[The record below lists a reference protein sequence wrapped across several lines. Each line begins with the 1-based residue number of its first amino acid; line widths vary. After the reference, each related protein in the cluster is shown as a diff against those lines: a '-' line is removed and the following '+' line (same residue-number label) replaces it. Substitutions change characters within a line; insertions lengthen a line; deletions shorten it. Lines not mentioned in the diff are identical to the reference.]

1 MKQFFYLMV
10 SSILC
15 LSMVACSQ
23 DKPSSNSQGNSTT
36 PTSSTISVTHD
47 LGVTQAPLDA
57 QNIVVLDLA
66 ILDMLDSLGLGDRVT
81 GIPKQSSVS
90 YLTSYIEDSN
100 VVNLGSLKEIDMEAL
115 NALSPDIIFIG
126 GRLAS
131 EYENIS
137 KIAPTILLSVDNS
150 IGYMNSFSSNLNTV
164 ASLFGLEE
172 KAENLMS
179 GLNERIATLQKTASG
194 KTALVNIVTSGSI
207 STLGSNSR
215 CSLIVNEIGF
225 ENMSTQV
232 DSTHGDNASFELLLE
247 KNPDYIFVLDR
258 DTAINAQGA
267 KTAKEVMENEIIMK
281 TKAYENGTIVYLTPD
296 IWYLSEGG
304 ITATDM
310 MLRDIE
316 VAILKN

>member
-23 DKPSSNSQGNSTT
+23 DKPSSNSEINQTIST
-36 PTSSTISVTHD
+36 PSTISITHD
-47 LGVTQAPLDA
+47 LGVTQAPLNA

-66 ILDMLDSLGLGDRVT
+66 ILDMLDYLGLGARVT

-90 YLTSYIEDSN
+90 YLTSYIEDSSI
-100 VVNLGSLKEIDMEAL
+100 VNLGSLKEVDMEAL
-115 NALSPDIIFIG
+115 NALSPDVIFIG
-126 GRLAS
+126 GRLAA

-172 KAENLMS
+172 KVERLMS
-179 GLNERIATLQKTASG
+179 GFDERIATLQKAASG

-232 DSTHGDNASFELLLE
+232 NSTHGDNASFELLLE

-304 ITATDM
+304 VTATDM